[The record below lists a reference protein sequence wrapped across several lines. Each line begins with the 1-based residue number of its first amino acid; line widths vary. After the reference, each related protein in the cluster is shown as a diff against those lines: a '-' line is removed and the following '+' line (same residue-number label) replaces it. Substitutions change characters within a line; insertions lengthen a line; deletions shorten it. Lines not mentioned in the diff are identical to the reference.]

1 MKFFMGDTKNEIYRK
16 MSSTPSNSSYSTFM
30 IINGFYEYYKLVTF
44 SSFLLEKLSAK
55 NNFILNAFMFTNS
68 TVGFV
73 ST

>member
-30 IINGFYEYYKLVTF
+30 IINEFYEYYKLVTF

-55 NNFILNAFMFTNS
+55 NNFIRR
-68 TVGFV
+68 
-73 ST
+73 

>member
-1 MKFFMGDTKNEIYRK
+1 MGDTKNEIYRK

-55 NNFILNAFMFTNS
+55 NNFIRR
-68 TVGFV
+68 
-73 ST
+73 